1 MIKLGRYL
9 KPFLISILAVIALL
23 YGQAQ
28 CELALPDYMSDI
40 VNVGIQKG
48 GIEDGVPMVIRESE
62 YRRIALFLEENEQKL
77 FSDNYVLLE
86 TGKASD
92 AQKES
97 YPVLEKENVFVL
109 KDIEEETRKELADVL
124 LKPEMLVS
132 AIEQQSQDPTSEW
145 SQKLHGQDPFALIS
159 VMKPEQLAGLQQE
172 IDQQLNALGSS
183 TLEAAGAAFVK
194 NEYRRIGMDLD
205 ALQNDYILLSGGKM
219 LLIALLGTVCAV
231 IVGLLSSRIAAGL
244 SRNLRGK
251 VFEKV
256 EHFSN
261 EEFNHFSTSS
271 LITRTTNDI
280 QQVQMVMV
288 MMLRIVIYAPIM
300 GIGAIVHVID
310 SGADMSWIIALCVVI
325 LLSLIGV
332 LMSVAMPKF
341 KINQKL
347 IDKIN
352 GVTREFL
359 DGMLVIRAFNTQ
371 AYEEKKFADVN
382 EKMMKTNLFINRTM
396 SLMMP
401 AMMMIMN
408 GASLL
413 IVWVGGHQI
422 EAGSIQIGDMMAF
435 IQYSMQIIMSFL
447 MIAMVAVILPRASV
461 SANRILEVL
470 QCDTRIS
477 DPLQPKYFD
486 ENKKGYIDFQHVS
499 FRYPGAEEDVLHDIS
514 FTARPGE
521 TTAFIGSTGS
531 GKSTIINLVPRFFDV
546 TEGSIQVDG
555 VDIREVAQHELRDKI
570 GYVPQKGILFSGD
583 IASNLRYAKEDAMQ
597 SELEEA
603 CRIAQATEFIE
614 SKPEGYETKIAQGG
628 TNVSGGQKQRLS
640 IARALVKQPEIYIF
654 DDSFSALDFKTDA
667 RLRSALNEVTKK
679 TKATVLLVAQ
689 RISSIMHAERI
700 VVLDK
705 GRVAG
710 IGTHEELMKTCE
722 VYQEIAYSQLSKE
735 ELENE

>member
-109 KDIEEETRKELADVL
+109 KDIEEETRKELADAL

-159 VMKPEQLAGLQQE
+159 VMKPEQLAELQQE

-352 GVTREFL
+352 SVTREFL

>member
-109 KDIEEETRKELADVL
+109 KDIEEETRKEQAAVL

-159 VMKPEQLAGLQQE
+159 VMKPEQLAELQQE

>member
-62 YRRIALFLEENEQKL
+62 YRRIALFLEENEQML
-77 FSDNYVLLE
+77 FSDNYALLE

-109 KDIEEETRKELADVL
+109 KDIEEETRKELASVL

-145 SQKLHGQDPFALIS
+145 SQQLHGQDPFALIS
-159 VMKPEQLAGLQQE
+159 VMKPQQLAKLQQE

-194 NEYRRIGMDLD
+194 NEYRMTGMDLD

-219 LLIALLGTVCAV
+219 LLIAFLGTVCAV

-261 EEFNHFSTSS
+261 EEFNRFSTSS

-300 GIGAIVHVID
+300 GIGAIVHVIN

-352 GVTREFL
+352 SVTREFL

-396 SLMMP
+396 SFMMP

-470 QCDTRIS
+470 QCDIRIS
-477 DPLQPKYFD
+477 DPLQPKHFD

>member
-62 YRRIALFLEENEQKL
+62 YRRIALFLEENEQML

-109 KDIEEETRKELADVL
+109 KDIEEETRKELADAL

-145 SQKLHGQDPFALIS
+145 SQQLHGQDPFALIS
-159 VMKPEQLAGLQQE
+159 VMKPQQLAKLQQE
-172 IDQQLNALGSS
+172 IDQRLNALGSS

-194 NEYRRIGMDLD
+194 NEYRMTGMDLD

-219 LLIALLGTVCAV
+219 LLIAFLGTVCAV

-261 EEFNHFSTSS
+261 EEFNRFSTSS

-300 GIGAIVHVID
+300 GIGAIVHVIN

-352 GVTREFL
+352 SVTREFL

-396 SLMMP
+396 SFMMP
-401 AMMMIMN
+401 AMMIMN

-470 QCDTRIS
+470 QCDIRIS
-477 DPLQPKYFD
+477 DPLQPKHFD

>member
-109 KDIEEETRKELADVL
+109 KDIEEETRKELADAL

-132 AIEQQSQDPTSEW
+132 VIEQQSQDPTSEW

-159 VMKPEQLAGLQQE
+159 VMKPEQLAELQQE

-371 AYEEKKFADVN
+371 AYEEKKFTDVN

>member
-48 GIEDGVPMVIRESE
+48 GIEDGVPMAIRESE

-145 SQKLHGQDPFALIS
+145 SQQLHGQDPFALIS
-159 VMKPEQLAGLQQE
+159 VMKPEQLAELQQE

-194 NEYRRIGMDLD
+194 NEYCRIGMDLD

-352 GVTREFL
+352 SVTREFL

-371 AYEEKKFADVN
+371 AYEEEKFADVN

-413 IVWVGGHQI
+413 IVWVGGHQV

-470 QCDTRIS
+470 QCDARIS
-477 DPLQPKYFD
+477 DPLQPKHFD

-570 GYVPQKGILFSGD
+570 GYVPQKGILFSGN
-583 IASNLRYAKEDAMQ
+583 IASNLRYAKEDAIQ